1 MSAQGF
7 NATTYSGFTTQA
19 DKTGI
24 LPQFPLRN
32 AGDWTTLLKRR
43 SVYRELKPSD
53 PFIGQPNPLYGT
65 KQSNQVKLDYAFGR
79 AQCAGCTAS
88 FSLS

>member
-32 AGDWTTLLKRR
+32 AGDWTRMLKRR
-43 SVYRELKPSD
+43 SVYRELKTGD
-53 PFIGQPNPLYGT
+53 PFTGQPNPLYGT
-65 KQSNQVKLDYAFGR
+65 KQSNEVKLDYAFGR
-79 AQCAGCTAS
+79 AQCGVCTTA
-88 FSLS
+88 FRVN